1 MSDNTYILLFSAGK
15 YDRRDAEAYDG
26 DCTTFTKA
34 ELDSGTVLGDVMVI
48 SASELMT
55 DINDFDNERKD
66 DDLWFYENFVTYVT
80 AAKDKP
86 DAKELDRAKRI
97 IELARDQ
104 HHSEGSVEVDDFDE
118 LMNPADAV
126 GKVSEGD
133 DNGAYVMAWVW
144 VDFAGTGLDKEND
157 NEH

>member
-66 DDLWFYENFVTYVT
+66 DDLWFYENWTTYVT
-80 AAKDKP
+80 AAKDRP
-86 DAKELDRAKRI
+86 DAEELDRANAILLLAQDRLNDDGISVDIPEHPIDI
-97 IELARDQ
+97 ISA
-104 HHSEGSVEVDDFDE
+104 
-118 LMNPADAV
+118 
-126 GKVSEGD
+126 VSEGD
-133 DNGAYVMAWVW
+133 DNGAYVRAWVW
-144 VDFAGTGLDKEND
+144 VDFAGTKLEKESD
-157 NEH
+157 DEDDI